1 MWFLKRT
8 QEEDFTED
16 TLVNSQEFSYD
27 DETNYAAQSLVNLS
41 DRAKELKEQ
50 FRVKNVKKTICY
62 TITNWLHA
70 NNKSGLIGNRFARK
84 LGVKK
89 TI

>member
-41 DRAKELKEQ
+41 DRASQRIKG
-50 FRVKNVKKTICY
+50 TIQGEKRLFVTLLPIGY
-62 TITNWLHA
+62 TPTNWQQ
-70 NNKSGLIGNRFARK
+70 ICQ
-84 LGVKK
+84 K
-89 TI
+89 TWCQEKNLNAI

>member
-8 QEEDFTED
+8 QEEDFTEG

-41 DRAKELKEQ
+41 DRARQRIKG
-50 FRVKNVKKTICY
+50 TIQGEKC
-62 TITNWLHA
+62 
-70 NNKSGLIGNRFARK
+70 
-84 LGVKK
+84 
-89 TI
+89 

>member
-41 DRAKELKEQ
+41 DRASQRIKG
-50 FRVKNVKKTICY
+50 TIQGEKC
-62 TITNWLHA
+62 
-70 NNKSGLIGNRFARK
+70 
-84 LGVKK
+84 
-89 TI
+89 